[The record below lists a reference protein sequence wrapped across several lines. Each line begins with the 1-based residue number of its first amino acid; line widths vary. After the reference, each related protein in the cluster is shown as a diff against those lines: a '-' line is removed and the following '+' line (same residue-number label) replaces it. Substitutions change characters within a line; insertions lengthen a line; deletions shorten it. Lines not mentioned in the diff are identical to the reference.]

1 MLVLIVKM
9 VLGFGVALKIIF
21 MVMVGTFDD
30 PGQQKYPENHKCYYL
45 SFNYHHASD
54 QFSIATSKVIELFF

>member
-30 PGQQKYPENHKCYYL
+30 PGQ
-45 SFNYHHASD
+45 
-54 QFSIATSKVIELFF
+54 